1 MFPPQGTLRGTTG
14 IFPASFVKILKD
26 FPEEEDPTNWLR
38 CCFYEDSVSTTK
50 CVAAGRVGP
59 APLPTSTSWSRFQD
73 PTRGHDPPTPPNTH

>member
-59 APLPTSTSWSRFQD
+59 APPTHLHIMVQVPR
-73 PTRGHDPPTPPNTH
+73 PNQRA